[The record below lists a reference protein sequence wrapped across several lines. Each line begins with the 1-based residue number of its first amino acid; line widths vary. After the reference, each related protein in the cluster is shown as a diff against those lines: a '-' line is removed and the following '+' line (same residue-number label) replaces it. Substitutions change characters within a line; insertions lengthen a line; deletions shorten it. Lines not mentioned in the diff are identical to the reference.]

1 MIGLKN
7 DEGTNEQQN
16 GRETF
21 NAQHSTLNVQGNGR
35 AMSESMNER
44 VDERGAKLFFELD
57 SHCPS
62 DLLKSGAG

>member
-35 AMSESMNER
+35 AMS
-44 VDERGAKLFFELD
+44 AKLFWGWTANVQATVV
-57 SHCPS
+57 
-62 DLLKSGAG
+62 KSGSN